1 MQSEK
6 KVVSLFGKSKQGHN
20 MFTPSENENN
30 KHCISEIWNFDPK
43 SECPLLKSGC
53 ESEFQ
58 VLEISGNGKKILK
71 ITAPTSGNF
80 PRWIHKLVQKA

>member
-20 MFTPSENENN
+20 IFTLSENENN

-43 SECPLLKSGC
+43 SEC

>member
-1 MQSEK
+1 MSALPEGLSIIIFELKKDPKNAVRK

-43 SECPLLKSGC
+43 SEC
-53 ESEFQ
+53 ESEF
-58 VLEISGNGKKILK
+58 
-71 ITAPTSGNF
+71 
-80 PRWIHKLVQKA
+80 